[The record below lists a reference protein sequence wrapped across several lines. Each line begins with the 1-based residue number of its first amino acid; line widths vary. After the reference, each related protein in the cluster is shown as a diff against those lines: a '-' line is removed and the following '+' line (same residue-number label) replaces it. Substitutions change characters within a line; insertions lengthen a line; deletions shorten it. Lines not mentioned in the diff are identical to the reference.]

1 MKNYEDKMKKTIDD
15 LDYFRSMA
23 FEIEDYIGVA
33 QIAEYMIERIE
44 FHKIQFDKYED
55 EETKNHINLLFKDI
69 QSLFN
74 NSIIK

>member
-74 NSIIK
+74 NSLIK